1 MWSKQKAPGSPP
13 AATPGVGPTGRGG
26 GYLIATHLC
35 RNLCGTICVHQ
46 TSCGW
51 RAVASPSLPD
61 RPSPAQGSPQG
72 RAAALRP
79 PGLGKA
85 GAGGERVSST
95 AGLSPQR
102 RAQRPRSSPFPP
114 LELFGAVIALFLSA
128 VLAES
133 FLLARAPRRRPI
145 AEGARGA
152 PAIFGASCAA
162 AAGRA
167 GLSDPAA

>member
-1 MWSKQKAPGSPP
+1 MAGGQWPHQASLTAPHLR
-13 AATPGVGPTGRGG
+13 RG
-26 GYLIATHLC
+26 LL
-35 RNLCGTICVHQ
+35 
-46 TSCGW
+46 
-51 RAVASPSLPD
+51 RAGQQRSA
-61 RPSPAQGSPQG
+61 R
-72 RAAALRP
+72 RKRLREP